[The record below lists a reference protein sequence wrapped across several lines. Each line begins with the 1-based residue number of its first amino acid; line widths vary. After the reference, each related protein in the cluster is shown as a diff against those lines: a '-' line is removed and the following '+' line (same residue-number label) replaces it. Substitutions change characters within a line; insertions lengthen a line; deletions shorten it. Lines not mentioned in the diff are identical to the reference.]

1 LNRVIVRPALLATL
15 AATAAVA
22 GPPDPGR
29 APATPPRAAI
39 VFSGPA
45 LGVRYTVRV
54 VMVRG
59 DDGENDRVRAAIDRE
74 ISLVGRL
81 FSACDP
87 GSEISRLNAHAS
99 TEPFPASPEALEV
112 LELGRRASEL
122 TEGAFDVTVAP
133 LVEAWGFGPAPRPAG
148 VPGAATLEALHGRID
163 YRLLR
168 IDGALRTV
176 TKARPD
182 VACDVSA
189 LAGGWA
195 ADRIAAAVVSLGHP
209 DVLVDIG
216 GDVSARGR
224 RPDGSRWRVSVE
236 TPQPGKVG
244 AILGI
249 ESAAVATSGD
259 YRKAWTD
266 PQGRRRSHILDPR
279 TLEPIAHGLASVT
292 VVHPDGAWADA
303 LATGLLVLG
312 PDAGREL
319 AARERLAARFVLR
332 QGDGRYAE
340 WSTPAFEA
348 LEIRDARPAP

>member
-1 LNRVIVRPALLATL
+1 MRSALLTAL
-15 AATAAVA
+15 ATAAVA
-22 GPPDPGR
+22 AGLPDPGR
-29 APATPPRAAI
+29 AQATAPRAA
-39 VFSGPA
+39 VAFSGPA
-45 LGVRYTVRV
+45 LGARYTVRV
-54 VMVRG
+54 VMVPG
-59 DDGENDRVRAAIDRE
+59 DEAENDRVRAAIDRE
-74 ISLVGRL
+74 LSLVNRL
-81 FSACDP
+81 FSAWDP
-87 GSEISRLNAHAS
+87 GSEVSRLNAHAS
-99 TEPFPASPEALEV
+99 TGPFTASAETLEV

-133 LVEAWGFGPAPRPAG
+133 LVEAWGFGPAERPPA
-148 VPGAATLEALHGRID
+148 VPGAATLATLHGRID

-168 IDGALRTV
+168 IEGALRTV

-195 ADRIAAAVVSLGHP
+195 ADRIAAALVTLGHP
-209 DVLVDIG
+209 DALVDIG

-224 RPDGSRWRVSVE
+224 RQDGSRWRVAVE

-244 AILGI
+244 AIL
-249 ESAAVATSGD
+249 EVENAAVATSGD

-279 TLEPIAHGLASVT
+279 TLEPIAHGLASAT

-319 AARERLAARFVLR
+319 AERERLAARLVLR

-348 LEIRDARPAP
+348 LEIRDARKAP

>member
-1 LNRVIVRPALLATL
+1 VRPALLTAL
-15 AATAAVA
+15 AAAAAVA

-29 APATPPRAAI
+29 APAAPPRAAI

-45 LGVRYTVRV
+45 LGARYTVRV
-54 VMVRG
+54 VMVPG
-59 DDGENDRVRAAIDRE
+59 DEAENDRVRAAIDRE
-74 ISLVGRL
+74 LSMVNRL
-81 FSACDP
+81 FSAWDP
-87 GSEISRLNAHAS
+87 GSEVSRLNAHSSTGPFTAS
-99 TEPFPASPEALEV
+99 AETLEV

-122 TEGAFDVTVAP
+122 TGGAFDVTVAP
-133 LVEAWGFGPAPRPAG
+133 LVEAWGFGPAPRPPGA
-148 VPGAATLEALHGRID
+148 PGAASLEALHGRID

-168 IDGALRTV
+168 LDRMLGTV
-176 TKARPD
+176 SKARPD

-195 ADRIAAAVVSLGHP
+195 ADRIAAALVTLGHP
-209 DVLVDIG
+209 DVLVDVG

-224 RPDGSRWRVSVE
+224 RPDGSRWRVAVE
-236 TPQPGKVG
+236 APEPGKVG
-244 AILGI
+244 AILEI

-266 PQGRRRSHILDPR
+266 PQGRRRSQILDPR

-292 VVHPDGAWADA
+292 VVDPDGAWADA

-319 AARERLAARFVLR
+319 AARERLAARLVLR

-340 WSTPAFEA
+340 WSTPAFLA
-348 LEIRDARPAP
+348 LVAPATRPVP